1 MDENGLTMP
10 RLLNIASLKD
20 SRGATAVEFAILS
33 PVFIGLMI
41 GTIYMCMLLFVVGS
55 LHYAVEE
62 AARCSSVKTTVCTDS
77 ASTLAYARSHFNGAS
92 IITPDFVYST
102 PACGHSVTASAT
114 YDLNFVLANLTV
126 PVSASA
132 CFP

>member
-1 MDENGLTMP
+1 MDANGLTMP
-10 RLLNIASLKD
+10 KFLNIASLKD
-20 SRGATAVEFAILS
+20 SRGTSAIEFAILG

-62 AARCSSVKTTVCTDS
+62 AARCSSVKTTVCSDS
-77 ASTLAYARSHFNGAS
+77 PTTISYAQSHFNGSS
-92 IITPDFVYST
+92 IITPTFAYST

-114 YDLNFVLANLTV
+114 YDLNFGLANIAV
-126 PVSASA
+126 PVSAAA

>member
-1 MDENGLTMP
+1 MHANGLTMP
-10 RLLNIASLKD
+10 KFLHIAMLQD
-20 SRGATAVEFAILS
+20 SRGTTAIEFAILG
-33 PVFIGLMI
+33 PVFIGMII
-41 GTIYMCMLLFVVGS
+41 GTLYMCMLLFVVGS

-62 AARCSSVKTTVCTDS
+62 AARCSSVKTTVCSDS

>member
-1 MDENGLTMP
+1 MDANGLTMTKF
-10 RLLNIASLKD
+10 LNIAMLKD
-20 SRGATAVEFAILS
+20 ARGTSAIEFAILG

-62 AARCSSVKTTVCTDS
+62 AARCSSVKTTVCSDNP
-77 ASTLAYARSHFNGAS
+77 STVAYAQSHFNGSS
-92 IITPDFVYST
+92 IITPTFAYST

-114 YDLNFVLANLTV
+114 YDLNFGLANITV
-126 PVSASA
+126 PISAAA

>member
-1 MDENGLTMP
+1 MDANGLNMP
-10 RLLNIASLKD
+10 KFPHLAILKD
-20 SRGATAVEFAILS
+20 ARGTSAIEFAILG

-62 AARCSSVKTTVCTDS
+62 AARCSSVKTTVCSDNAT
-77 ASTLAYARSHFNGAS
+77 TIAYAQSHFNGSS
-92 IITPDFVYST
+92 ILTPTFAYST

-114 YDLNFVLANLTV
+114 YNLDFGLANYVV
-126 PVSASA
+126 PVSAAA

>member
-1 MDENGLTMP
+1 MDANGLTM
-10 RLLNIASLKD
+10 RKFLNIAVLKD
-20 SRGATAVEFAILS
+20 SRGTSAIEFAILG

-62 AARCSSVKTTVCTDS
+62 AARCSSVKTTVCSDS
-77 ASTLAYARSHFNGAS
+77 PTTIAYARSNFNGSS
-92 IITPDFVYST
+92 IITPTFSYST

-114 YDLNFVLANLTV
+114 YNLDFGLANIAV
-126 PVSASA
+126 PVSAAA